1 MMGDRRQIVNRTE
14 DALSKFIVAMQ
25 YMCYYLQKFYRSDKM
40 PQKASNLGSKK
51 QNDIIKLLDSVA
63 KTGIPAELERKG
75 KRLVILPVEKKR
87 DLDKLE
93 KHPEFFTGDPDD
105 LVHVDW
111 SSECEHGICSIWIP
125 MLFYGSILEKEMD

>member
-1 MMGDRRQIVNRTE
+1 
-14 DALSKFIVAMQ
+14 
-25 YMCYYLQKFYRSDKM
+25 M
-40 PQKASNLGSKK
+40 PQKASNLGLKK

-111 SSECEHGICSIWIP
+111 SSEWEPGI
-125 MLFYGSILEKEMD
+125 

>member
-1 MMGDRRQIVNRTE
+1 
-14 DALSKFIVAMQ
+14 
-25 YMCYYLQKFYRSDKM
+25 M

-75 KRLVILPVEKKR
+75 KRLVIVPVEKKR

-93 KHPEFFTGDPDD
+93 KHPEFITGDPDD

-111 SSECEHGICSIWIP
+111 STEWEPGI
-125 MLFYGSILEKEMD
+125 